1 MNTALPNVRTLLK
14 DTWNQFK
21 DTWNESSKVSMWI
34 LYLSLVGFG
43 LSVIEKLAPSLR
55 IWLIPIDIA
64 IAVVSIWVGI
74 RILQTMLDIEDGKK
88 PDLST
93 EGQKKAWKLFWP
105 MLWIGLLQAI
115 ITLGGLLLLI
125 IPGIYL
131 GLALHFAQYYLIT
144 ENKRGLASLSAS
156 RALVKGR
163 WWATWWRMFAGN
175 IVIGLGIGLI
185 LIVATIIIGIATGPV
200 NFATALREPQLAD
213 PLITGIHNLVQ
224 GMISAAFL
232 PLTALYGVKIFRA
245 LEKTR

>member
-131 GLALHFAQYYLIT
+131 GLALRHLKAWDQY
-144 ENKRGLASLSAS
+144 
-156 RALVKGR
+156 
-163 WWATWWRMFAGN
+163 
-175 IVIGLGIGLI
+175 
-185 LIVATIIIGIATGPV
+185 
-200 NFATALREPQLAD
+200 
-213 PLITGIHNLVQ
+213 
-224 GMISAAFL
+224 
-232 PLTALYGVKIFRA
+232 LT
-245 LEKTR
+245 